1 MVFKDADYI
10 HNEGMNHIRAR
21 KGFSLIELLIV
32 IGIIG
37 LLATMAAVGVNVA
50 RAKARDAKRSAD
62 VAQLQKAMS
71 LYATSQSRYP
81 ISVGTVCLKGD
92 DAVSIDLKGK
102 DVMKIVPGDPM
113 APATLSAA
121 AGTNA
126 HCYEYQSATGA
137 TYTLKYYQERAGD
150 RGPAGSYTVG
160 P

>member
-1 MVFKDADYI
+1 MNNEFKESA
-10 HNEGMNHIRAR
+10 
-21 KGFSLIELLIV
+21 GFSLIELLIV

-37 LLATMAAVGVNVA
+37 LLATMAVVGVNVA

-81 ISVGTVCLKGD
+81 VSVETVCLKGD
-92 DAVSIDLKGK
+92 DAVSTELKDK
-102 DVMKIVPGDPM
+102 DVMKIVPGDPI

-126 HCYEYQSATGA
+126 HCYEYRSETGA
-137 TYTLKYYQERAGD
+137 TYVLKYYRERASD
-150 RGPAGSYTVG
+150 AGPAGTVTVG